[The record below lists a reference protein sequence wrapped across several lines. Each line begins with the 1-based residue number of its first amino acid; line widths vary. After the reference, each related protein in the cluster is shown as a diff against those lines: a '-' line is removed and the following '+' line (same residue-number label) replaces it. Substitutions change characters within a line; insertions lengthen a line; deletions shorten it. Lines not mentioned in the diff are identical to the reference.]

1 MYTEE
6 YSGRAALLTTPR
18 AALSRRAHVLHPTT
32 TVVVPARNEA
42 RNIGWVL
49 ERIPDFVAEVVLVDG
64 DSIDGTV
71 EAARRVR
78 PDIRVIGQE
87 RPGKGAAL
95 RAGFAAATGDYVVML
110 DADGSMDPGEIE
122 RFVAALDG
130 GADMVKGSRFLPAA
144 GTSDMTGV
152 RRAGNGA
159 LLVLLNMLYGSRFTD
174 LCYGFC
180 AFRRTALA
188 RLGLRSDGFEI
199 ETEIVVRAIRSRIA
213 VVEVPSFESPRR
225 FGTSNLS
232 VWRDG
237 WRVLRTLLRARFGLN
252 VAPATGMVEMAVE
265 PVGAIVE
272 VAVEPVGAIAEV
284 AVDAQRA

>member
-1 MYTEE
+1 MYTE
-6 YSGRAALLTTPR
+6 RA
-18 AALSRRAHVLHPTT
+18 TT
-32 TVVVPARNEA
+32 TSVVVPARNEA

-49 ERIPDFVAEVVLVDG
+49 ERIPLFVGEVVLVDG
-64 DSIDGTV
+64 DSSDGTV

-78 PDIRVIGQE
+78 PDIRVVGQE

-122 RFVAALDG
+122 RFVAALDR

-144 GTSDMTGV
+144 GTADMTGV
-152 RRAGNGA
+152 RRWGNG
-159 LLVLLNMLYGSRFTD
+159 VLLMLLNLLYGSRFTD

-199 ETEIVVRAIRSRIA
+199 ETEMVARAIRARIS

-225 FGTSNLS
+225 FGESNLS

-237 WRVLRTLLRARFGLN
+237 RRVLRMLLRARFE
-252 VAPATGMVEMAVE
+252 PAGVPAAGTVEVGVE
-265 PVGAIVE
+265 PA
-272 VAVEPVGAIAEV
+272 GAIAEV